1 MLSRLRLFVAGTLL
15 GPSLFSSGVVSV
27 YAHEVANDEQCPK
40 FKFIGKKAE
49 VENDSGPK
57 KEKKERCVSVKAAAI
72 GVAGGGALASAGFY
86 GSRLICDALKEPE
99 RKMYVTYVDYLGRN
113 GNIFAIYDSD
123 WGVNL
128 MMFSTAEQREDFV
141 RKHNFIDVCL
151 IDSILTGCF
160 RTNNV
165 GSRKKIVIFGKF
177 SAGNLI
183 NISPISNCSCRSQV
197 TTSEQRHRAQAKHNS
212 KVLQFFPC

>member
-141 RKHNFIDVCL
+141 RKHNFIDVCGAERNRECL
-151 IDSILTGCF
+151 
-160 RTNNV
+160 
-165 GSRKKIVIFGKF
+165 
-177 SAGNLI
+177 NLDLGELR
-183 NISPISNCSCRSQV
+183 PGCRSLKPLSDEEWQ
-197 TTSEQRHRAQAKHNS
+197 SEYGRLFS
-212 KVLQFFPC
+212 KPVS